1 MKELVFILLFVL
13 GAYAIQF
20 IASSIWNASCKSSD
34 DKPVH
39 ENISNDSG
47 QVRVSDD
54 LSESI
59 VYSHLPFN
67 IWHDPYD
74 NH

>member
-1 MKELVFILLFVL
+1 MKELIFILLFVL

-39 ENISNDSG
+39 ENSSDNSVQMSDSN
-47 QVRVSDD
+47 D

-59 VYSHLPFN
+59 VHSHLPFN
-67 IWHDPYD
+67 IWFDPHD